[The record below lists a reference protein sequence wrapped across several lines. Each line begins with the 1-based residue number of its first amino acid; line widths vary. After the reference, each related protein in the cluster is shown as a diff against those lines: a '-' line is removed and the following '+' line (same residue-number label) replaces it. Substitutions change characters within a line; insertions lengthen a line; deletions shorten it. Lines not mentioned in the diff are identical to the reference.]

1 MRWVTE
7 NKQIEVQ
14 VSKVLS
20 FKPQVGKAKTDQTT
34 GGFIVIS
41 PKNKISQDNHNLKA
55 VTQ

>member
-20 FKPQVGKAKTDQTT
+20 FKPQVGKVKTDQTT